1 MQVSIANDCEYM
13 WVCCCLFYGLFS
25 HHVKINTY
33 ECTFNLICNATYF
46 FTRMNLLNVLA
57 KVGSMTF
64 LSRILGFVRDTLI
77 ARLFGAGMVTDAF
90 IVAFKIPNL
99 LRRISAE
106 GAFSQAFVPI
116 LAEYKSQ
123 RSFAETQSLVNRVA
137 TWLVIILVGVTLLG
151 MLAAPWIVTL
161 IAPGFHANP
170 QKMQLTVE
178 LLRITFPYIF
188 FISLVSM
195 AGGVLNTYN
204 KFGIPAFTPV
214 WLNVSMIAGALFFA
228 EHFAEPIKVLAW
240 AVFIGGFLQ
249 LLFQIPYLRQIG
261 LLPKFELKP
270 AVDKSDEGVSRI
282 LKLMGPA
289 ILGVSVAQISLIINT
304 VFASFLITGSVSWL
318 YYADRLME
326 FPTGVLGVALGTI
339 LLPSLSKAY
348 ASSDDSE
355 YSQLLDWGLRLTFIL
370 AAPAAVALAVL
381 SAPLII
387 TLFHYGKFLAHD
399 VLMTQQALIA
409 YSVGLLGLI
418 LVKILA
424 PGFYAR
430 QNIKTPVKIAV
441 FTLVITQ
448 LMNLI
453 FVFGLHLQHA
463 GLALAIGLA
472 ACVNASLLYY
482 HLRKS
487 QVYTPLAGWFMFLAK
502 LTIAL
507 LVMAVVLYFAMGNVN
522 QWLQFGLLTRLLY
535 LSGLVALGAI
545 SYFSVLFLLGF
556 RPRDYMRR
564 VKN

>member
-1 MQVSIANDCEYM
+1 
-13 WVCCCLFYGLFS
+13 
-25 HHVKINTY
+25 
-33 ECTFNLICNATYF
+33 
-46 FTRMNLLNVLA
+46 MNLLNALA

-64 LSRILGFVRDTLI
+64 ISRILGFVRDTLI
-77 ARLFGAGMVTDAF
+77 ARIFGAGMLSDAF

-99 LRRISAE
+99 LRRVSAE

-123 RSFAETQSLVNRVA
+123 RSFDETKSLINRVA
-137 TWLVIILVGVTLLG
+137 TWLGIILVGVTLLG
-151 MLAAPWIVTL
+151 MLAAPFIVSL
-161 IAPGFHANP
+161 IAPGFKADP
-170 QKMQLTVE
+170 AKMQLTIE

-214 WLNVSMIAGALFFA
+214 WLNVSMIVAILFFA
-228 EHFAEPIKVLAW
+228 DHFAEPIKALAW

-249 LLFQIPYLRQIG
+249 LIFQIPFLKQIG
-261 LLPKFELKP
+261 LLPKFELNP
-270 AVDKSDEGVSRI
+270 EGSSHDKGVSRI
-282 LKLMGPA
+282 LSLMGPA
-289 ILGVSVAQISLIINT
+289 ILGVSVAQISLILNT
-304 VFASFLITGSVSWL
+304 IFASFLATGSVSWL

-348 ASSDDSE
+348 ASSDHSE

-370 AAPAAVALAVL
+370 AAPAAVALAIL
-381 SAPLII
+381 ATPLV
-387 TLFHYGKFLAHD
+387 TALFHYGKFTTID
-399 VLMTQQALIA
+399 VAMTQQALIA

-441 FTLVITQ
+441 FTLVATQ
-448 LMNLI
+448 LMNLV
-453 FVFGLHLQHA
+453 FVFGLDLKHA
-463 GLALAIGLA
+463 GLALAIGLG
-472 ACVNASLLYY
+472 ACLNAGLLYY
-482 HLRKS
+482 HLRKTNIFKP
-487 QVYTPLAGWFMFLAK
+487 QTGWLTFVLK
-502 LTIAL
+502 LFVAL
-507 LVMAVVLYFAMGNVN
+507 SVMGAVLYFAMGDTSA
-522 QWLQFGLLTRLLY
+522 WLHYGLLKRLLY
-535 LSGLVALGAI
+535 ISGLVMLGGV
-545 SYFSVLFLLGF
+545 SYFASLFLLGF

-564 VKN
+564 VVH

>member
-1 MQVSIANDCEYM
+1 
-13 WVCCCLFYGLFS
+13 
-25 HHVKINTY
+25 
-33 ECTFNLICNATYF
+33 
-46 FTRMNLLNVLA
+46 MNLLNALA

-64 LSRILGFVRDTLI
+64 ISRILGFVRDTLI
-77 ARLFGAGMVTDAF
+77 ARVFGAGMITDAF

-123 RSFAETQSLVNRVA
+123 RGFDETKSLINRVA
-137 TWLVIILVGVTLLG
+137 TWLGIILVGVTLLG
-151 MLAAPWIVTL
+151 MLAAPFIVSV
-161 IAPGFHANP
+161 IAPGFITNP
-170 QKMQLTVE
+170 AKMQLTVE

-214 WLNVSMIAGALFFA
+214 WLNVAMISAILFFA
-228 EHFAEPIKVLAW
+228 DYFAEPIKVLAW

-249 LLFQIPYLRQIG
+249 LIFQIPFLKQIG
-261 LLPKFELKP
+261 LLPKFELNP
-270 AVDKSDEGVSRI
+270 AGANHDKGVSRI

-289 ILGVSVAQISLIINT
+289 ILGVSVAQISLILNT
-304 VFASFLITGSVSWL
+304 IFASFLATGSVSWL

-348 ASSDDSE
+348 AGRDDSE

-381 SAPLII
+381 AAPLV
-387 TLFHYGKFLAHD
+387 TALFHYGKFTPVD
-399 VLMTQQALIA
+399 VVMTQQALIA

-430 QNIKTPVKIAV
+430 QNIKTPVKIAI
-441 FTLVITQ
+441 FTLVATQ
-448 LMNLI
+448 LMNLV
-453 FVFGLHLQHA
+453 FVFALDLRHA
-463 GLALAIGLA
+463 GLALAIGLG
-472 ACVNASLLYY
+472 ACLNASLLYY
-482 HLRKS
+482 HLQKANIYKP
-487 QVYTPLAGWFMFLAK
+487 QAGWLVFVLK
-502 LTIAL
+502 LIVAL
-507 LVMAVVLYFAMGNVN
+507 CVMGAALYFAKGDTEA
-522 QWLQFGLLTRLLY
+522 WLHFGLIKRLFY
-535 LSGLVALGAI
+535 LSGLVLLGAT
-545 SYFSVLFLLGF
+545 SYFASLLLMGF

-564 VKN
+564 VKH

>member
-1 MQVSIANDCEYM
+1 
-13 WVCCCLFYGLFS
+13 
-25 HHVKINTY
+25 
-33 ECTFNLICNATYF
+33 
-46 FTRMNLLNVLA
+46 MNLLKALA

-64 LSRILGFVRDTLI
+64 VSRILGFVRDTLI
-77 ARLFGAGMVTDAF
+77 ARVFGAGMLSDAF

-123 RSFAETQSLVNRVA
+123 RSFDETHGLVNRVA
-137 TWLVIILVGVTLLG
+137 TWLGIILVVVTLLG
-151 MLAAPWIVTL
+151 MLAAPWIVSL
-161 IAPGFHANP
+161 IAPGFRADAT
-170 QKMQLTVE
+170 KMQLTVE

-204 KFGIPAFTPV
+204 RFGIPAFTPV
-214 WLNVSMIAGALFFA
+214 WLNVSMIAAVLFFA
-228 EHFAEPIKVLAW
+228 DYFDEPIKVLAW

-249 LLFQIPYLRQIG
+249 LVFQIPFLKQIG
-261 LLPKFELKP
+261 LLPKFDFKR
-270 AVDKSDEGVSRI
+270 DDEGVWRI

-289 ILGVSVAQISLIINT
+289 VLGVSVAQVSLILNT
-304 VFASFLITGSVSWL
+304 IFASFLITGSVSWL

-348 ASSDDSE
+348 AGKDDAE
-355 YSQLLDWGLRLTFIL
+355 YSQLLDWGLRLTCIL

-381 SAPLII
+381 SAPLV
-387 TLFHYGKFLAHD
+387 TSLFYYGKFTPVD
-399 VLMTQQALIA
+399 VAMTQQALIA
-409 YSVGLLGLI
+409 YSIGLLGLI

-430 QNIKTPVKIAV
+430 QNIKTPVKIGV

-448 LMNLI
+448 LMNVL
-453 FVFGLHLQHA
+453 FVFVLNLQHA
-463 GLALAIGLA
+463 GLALAIGLG

-482 HLRKS
+482 HLRRADYFHP
-487 QVYTPLAGWFMFLAK
+487 QAGWFVFLLK
-502 LTIAL
+502 LFVAL
-507 LVMAVVLYFAMGNVN
+507 LVMAAVLYFAMGDASS
-522 QWLQFGLLTRLLY
+522 WLAYGLVKRLVCI
-535 LSGLVALGAI
+535 SGLVTLGGV
-545 SYFSVLFLLGF
+545 SYFATLMLLGF
-556 RPRDYMRR
+556 RPRDYIRR
-564 VKN
+564 VNR